1 MIIDGVFLG
10 YTGSNK
16 RVAGV
21 VWDNLDSAVI
31 CAFAEA
37 KLARELAGFE
47 AVKGMMARK
56 EPPASNVAMGF

>member
-1 MIIDGVFLG
+1 LITDGVFLG
-10 YTGSNK
+10 YTGSSK

-37 KLARELAGFE
+37 KSASELAGFE
-47 AVKGMMARK
+47 AVKDMMARK
-56 EPPASNVAMGF
+56 EPPTVNGAMGF